1 MDLLRSILGAFALHR
16 PEIGYCQSL
25 NFLAGF
31 LLIIFEHD
39 ETYAFALLVFLVDNI
54 LAGYHTRS
62 LVRIMADMNVL
73 DDLIETRLP
82 TVHENFQKYGG
93 NFPSIFISTQIP
105 G

>member
-1 MDLLRSILGAFALHR
+1 MLRSVLGAFALHR
-16 PEIGYCQSL
+16 PKIGYCQSL

-39 ETYAFALLVFLVDNI
+39 EVPAFALLVFLVDHI

-73 DDLIETRLP
+73 DDLIENRLP
-82 TVHENFQKYGG
+82 AVHEIFQKYGG
-93 NFPSIFISTQIP
+93 TFWVAGFAVVRDS
-105 G
+105 